1 MKFNKKITI
10 NNLIFSLLF
19 FVFGIILLTSTDDLI
34 SIASK
39 IIGVILIIVGIIK
52 TIIYI
57 YMKGKLGKYKITEL
71 IVGILIICCG
81 VLLLLYSSAL
91 SFAIRIVIGT
101 WVFFVSINK
110 IIFALS
116 IRHIDSTGFKVYIT
130 TSLLMLIVGM
140 FLLSGFFDKIVGI
153 FIIIY
158 SIIEIIDYIYFK
170 VTNKDY
176 KSVNKEKS
184 KNIKQKRLKESKV
197 VDAIIVE
204 EK

>member
-39 IIGVILIIVGIIK
+39 IIGVILIIIGIIK

-57 YMKGKLGKYKITEL
+57 YMKGKLGKYKTTEL
-71 IVGILIICCG
+71 IIGILIICCG

-91 SFAIRIVIGT
+91 SFAIRIIIGT

-116 IRHIDSTGFKVYIT
+116 IRRIDSTGFKVYTI

-158 SIIEIIDYIYFK
+158 SIIEIIDYIYF
-170 VTNKDY
+170 
-176 KSVNKEKS
+176 
-184 KNIKQKRLKESKV
+184 
-197 VDAIIVE
+197 
-204 EK
+204 

>member
-158 SIIEIIDYIYFK
+158 SIIEIIDYIF
-170 VTNKDY
+170 
-176 KSVNKEKS
+176 
-184 KNIKQKRLKESKV
+184 
-197 VDAIIVE
+197 
-204 EK
+204 

>member
-140 FLLSGFFDKIVGI
+140 FLLSGFFEKIVGI

>member
-1 MKFNKKITI
+1 MNFNKKITI

-19 FVFGIILLTSTDDLI
+19 FVFGIILFTSTEDLI

-39 IIGVILIIVGIIK
+39 IIGIILIIVGIIK
-52 TIIYI
+52 TIVYI
-57 YMKGKLGKYKITEL
+57 YMKGKMGKYKTTEL
-71 IVGILIICCG
+71 IIGILIICCG
-81 VLLLLYSSAL
+81 VLLLLYSNVL
-91 SFAIRIVIGT
+91 SFAIRIIIGT

-116 IRHIDSTGFKVYIT
+116 IRRINSNGFKVYIT

-140 FLLSGFFDKIVGI
+140 FLLSGFFDRIVGI
-153 FIIIY
+153 FIIVY

-170 VTNKDY
+170 VNNKEY
-176 KSVNKEKS
+176 ESVNKEKS
-184 KNIKQKRLKESKV
+184 KKIKNKRLKESKV
-197 VDAIIVE
+197 VDAIIEE